1 MEEETVA
8 SNLPTQEE
16 INELANSDDFYRT
29 NLFKLQVAEL
39 LNEIKIKPDKTKEIQ
54 QELHTLKTTLEK
66 LPEDKITTKY
76 IKKLNISL
84 YNPKESPRLEFKFK
98 SPISLQVIGSFLLNT
113 TCKPKKDIDLLIEMP
128 PVSQFNFN
136 LFFKKYFSFILF
148 LFLFYSLV
156 GL

>member
-1 MEEETVA
+1 MA

-136 LFFKKYFSFILF
+136 LFFKNIFH
-148 LFLFYSLV
+148 LFYFYFIPGVNFGKIKELF
-156 GL
+156 